1 MHLAN
6 QMEKDRDTKRAV
18 LTLQPPAL
26 VDAAPDLFSVDVERP
41 EFMHAVLCQV
51 GLPRSR
57 TDARSFTRTS
67 GSAVMSLTAG
77 QYHDIKG
84 KLIDAPLPYGTKP
97 RLLLF
102 HICSEVV
109 RTKRPEVDLG
119 RSAREFLDRIGITH
133 GGPELRR
140 FKEQSRALAAM
151 HMLLSFQTQDG
162 KMRSVKTDPIESF
175 DAWLP
180 VDDSQGQLWP
190 DELRV
195 SRPFMETLLE
205 HAVPL
210 DPAAIHSLQG
220 SALALD
226 VYTWM
231 AHRLCRIRKDGGVPL
246 YWTQL
251 KEQFGQ
257 EYRELKDFKKKF
269 RPALVAA
276 LKAYP
281 SARVEEITGGLRL
294 FPSAPP
300 VRRMTR
306 TVVKLAP
313 PDPVISIDKIRL
325 KPETLDAVRTAAP
338 GWDKY
343 YLENQWRGW
352 IEKVGAP
359 KNPDKAFLAW
369 CRKFTKGKRP

>member
-1 MHLAN
+1 MQNDGKPHRSNILRVQPSALA
-6 QMEKDRDTKRAV
+6 
-18 LTLQPPAL
+18 
-26 VDAAPDLFSVDVERP
+26 DAAPDLFSADVEKP
-41 EFMHAVLCQV
+41 EFLHAVLCQV

-57 TDARSFTRTS
+57 TDVRSFTRRS
-67 GSAVMSLTAG
+67 GNAVMSLTAG
-77 QYHDIKG
+77 QYHNEWG
-84 KLIDAPLPYGTKP
+84 ELVEAPLPYGTKP

-119 RSAREFLDRIGITH
+119 RSARDFLDRVGITH
-133 GGPELRR
+133 GGPELKR

-151 HMLLSFQTQDG
+151 HMLLSFMTPTG
-162 KMRSVKTDPIESF
+162 LMRTVKTDPIESF
-175 DAWLP
+175 DAWMP
-180 VDDSQGQLWP
+180 SEATQGQLWP

-195 SRPFMETLLE
+195 SRPFMDTLLE

-226 VYTWM
+226 VYTWL

-246 YWTQL
+246 YWAQL

-257 EYRELKDFKKKF
+257 EYGDVKDFKKRF
-269 RPALVAA
+269 RAA
-276 LKAYP
+276 FIAAMNAYP

-294 FPSAPP
+294 YPSAPP
-300 VRRMTR
+300 VRRSTKPI
-306 TVVKLAP
+306 VKLAAP
-313 PDPVISIDKIRL
+313 APVLRADQIHL
-325 KPETLDAVRTAAP
+325 KPETMDAVREAAP

-343 YLENQWRGW
+343 HLERLWRDW
-352 IEKVGAP
+352 IATKAGMP
-359 KNPDKAFLAW
+359 KHPDKAFLAW
-369 CRKFTKGKRP
+369 CRKFTKGRRPA